1 MNDQELIDWIKG
13 LKNNDNVPKD
23 TNQRMTRLIQMLVN
37 KAYPVKGK
45 PGRPKLHLNK
55 TA

>member
-13 LKNNDNVPKD
+13 LENNNKVPVD
-23 TNQRMTRLIQMLVN
+23 MNQRMTRLIQMLVN

>member
-1 MNDQELIDWIKG
+1 MNDQELIDWIKK
-13 LKNNDNVPKD
+13 LDNLDRMPAD